1 VAQTEKPFD
10 PKAPEQYH
18 LWYYNT
24 KVWEKTTFMGVRCL
38 KSVSDMWN
46 YQEIIFELKPSLI
59 VEFGAYKGGATLFFS
74 EILKWINPNSKVL
87 TVDNMSPN
95 KYNEH
100 VRNNP
105 HIEIFTSS
113 SADPKVADKI
123 VELRKQFPG
132 PVFAI
137 LDSDHHK
144 NHVLAEMKMLRNLL
158 EHGDYVVVEDSNTN
172 GHPIDT
178 DFGDGPMEAI
188 LEYEKELP
196 DDYTHDTQR
205 ENKFGFTFAPH
216 GFLIRKRP
224 LLDRI
229 LGRS

>member
-1 VAQTEKPFD
+1 
-10 PKAPEQYH
+10 
-18 LWYYNT
+18 
-24 KVWEKTTFMGVRCL
+24 M
-38 KSVSDMWN
+38 
-46 YQEIIFELKPSLI
+46 
-59 VEFGAYKGGATLFFS
+59 FFS

-87 TVDNMSPN
+87 TVDNMSPKN
-95 KYNEH
+95 YNEH

-105 HIEIFTSS
+105 HVEIFTSS

-137 LDSDHHK
+137 LDSCHFKD
-144 NHVLAEMKMLRNLL
+144 HVLAEMKILRNVL

-188 LEYEKELP
+188 LEYEKEFP

-216 GFLIRKRP
+216 GFLIRKKP

>member
-1 VAQTEKPFD
+1 
-10 PKAPEQYH
+10 
-18 LWYYNT
+18 
-24 KVWEKTTFMGVRCL
+24 MGVRCL

-87 TVDNMSPN
+87 TVDNMSPKN
-95 KYNEH
+95 YNEH

-105 HIEIFTSS
+105 HVEIFTSS

-137 LDSDHHK
+137 LDSCHFKD
-144 NHVLAEMKMLRNLL
+144 HVLAEMKILRNVL

-172 GHPIDT
+172 EHPIDT

-188 LEYEKELP
+188 L
-196 DDYTHDTQR
+196 
-205 ENKFGFTFAPH
+205 
-216 GFLIRKRP
+216 
-224 LLDRI
+224 
-229 LGRS
+229 